1 MGARLI
7 ALQRF
12 LFDIPPLN
20 NNKLVSP
27 WALVHACA
35 DPESFVRGVPT
46 LTTFF
51 FFSLMRGG
59 ITDCSGN
66 SV

>member
-12 LFDIPPLN
+12 LFHIPPLNELRGN

-27 WALVHACA
+27 WALLHACA
-35 DPESFVRGVPT
+35 DPESFVRGGPI
-46 LTTFF
+46 LMGFF
-51 FFSLMRGG
+51 CFF
-59 ITDCSGN
+59 
-66 SV
+66 